1 MLYAVLPLLKP
12 FARMPVCGVVSWY
25 NLTGLPEG
33 MDFGPAIMGT
43 ILRMKVKV
51 QGFIIFDSFPK
62 TTYIDFVRDMTEWLA
77 EGKVQYTEQMV
88 DGLENAPAMLND
100 VLLGRNFGK
109 VVVKVN

>member
-1 MLYAVLPLLKP
+1 
-12 FARMPVCGVVSWY
+12 
-25 NLTGLPEG
+25 